1 MRTEYI
7 LKMLEDGRIEEL
19 KKAVQDEIY
28 QKELS
33 STPGAKQRY
42 AAMKRYFKFADD
54 RNDFT
59 CKPKQ
64 IEGLSCFCDGL
75 TAVRTKESMND
86 IPQYDDSEIPYINLS
101 QIMNMESVSDYTD
114 EINFNEVL
122 AEAKANG
129 YKFKKNEVGRSSDFT
144 TVFFY
149 NGAYFKVG
157 LLDQAFSIINDGEKA
172 TVYSTGKANSPIKI
186 VTSIGECVL
195 YPVKLNDDKFLG
207 KTEKT
212 VINVASKHYKETA

>member
-1 MRTEYI
+1 MDNKYI
-7 LKMLEDGRIEEL
+7 LKMLEEGKIDEL

-33 STPGAKQRY
+33 VTPGAKQRY
-42 AAMKRYFKFADD
+42 AAMKRYFKFADN

-64 IEGLSCFCDGL
+64 VGELACFVDGY

-86 IPQYDDSEIPYINLS
+86 IPQYDDSEKPYIDLNK
-101 QIMNMESVSDYTD
+101 IMDVESVADYTE

-122 AEAKANG
+122 AEAKSKG
-129 YKFKKNEVGRSSDFT
+129 YKFKKSEIIQGGFT
-144 TVFFY
+144 IVFFY

-172 TVYSTGKANSPIKI
+172 RVYSTGKATLPIKI
-186 VTSIGECVL
+186 ITSIGECVL
-195 YPVKLNDDKFLG
+195 LPVKSKDTDKNFAS
-207 KTEKT
+207 KT
-212 VINVASKHYKETA
+212 VIQVASKHYKELA

>member
-1 MRTEYI
+1 MRNEYI
-7 LKMLEDGRIEEL
+7 LEMLEDGKIEEL

-54 RNDFT
+54 RNDFI

-64 IEGLSCFCDGL
+64 VEELACFVDGL

-86 IPQYDDSEIPYINLS
+86 ISQYDDSEKPYIDLNK
-101 QIMNMESVSDYTD
+101 IMNVESVCDYIE
-114 EINFNEVL
+114 EINFNEIL
-122 AEAKANG
+122 AEAKSKG
-129 YKFKKNEVGRSSDFT
+129 YKFKKSEVGQSSDFT

-172 TVYSTGKANSPIKI
+172 TVYSTGKAVAPIKI
-186 VTSIGECVL
+186 VTSIGECIL
-195 YPVKLNDDKFLG
+195 LPVKPKDTDVNFAS
-207 KTEKT
+207 KT
-212 VINVASKHYKETA
+212 VIKVTSKHDSKAA

>member
-1 MRTEYI
+1 MDNRCI
-7 LKMLEDGRIEEL
+7 LKMLDEGKINEL

-33 STPGAKQRY
+33 GTPGAKKRY

-64 IEGLSCFCDGL
+64 VGELACFVDGF

-86 IPQYDDSEIPYINLS
+86 IPQYDDSEKPYIDLNK
-101 QIMNMESVSDYTD
+101 IMDVESVTDYTE
-114 EINFNEVL
+114 EINFNKVL
-122 AEAKANG
+122 AEAKSKG
-129 YKFKKNEVGRSSDFT
+129 YKFKKNEIIQGEGFT

-157 LLDQAFSIINDGEKA
+157 LLDQSFSIINDGENA
-172 TVYSTGKANSPIKI
+172 RVYSTGKATAPIKI
-186 VTSIGECVL
+186 ITSIGECIL
-195 YPVKLNDDKFLG
+195 LPVKPKDTDVNFASR
-207 KTEKT
+207 T
-212 VINVASKHYKETA
+212 VIKVASKHDSKAA